1 MQCRCSCVIL
11 LRQEHHAVVEQVRI
25 RVVSVDQEDFGNV
38 SASRPAL
45 DVDDDIE
52 GIGDVGLDG
61 PIGELHAA
69 LQNTACEA
77 CEALLRGVR
86 MDGGQRA
93 GVPGV
98 QELQEIEGFAT
109 ANLSEND
116 AVRAVAEGSLQEIAN
131 SHCRKAVLFPAR
143 FKPDKVFLDQ
153 VNLGGVFDDED
164 PFLLR
169 NEFSEDRYKC
179 GF

>member
-109 ANLSEND
+109 ANLPENY
-116 AVRAVAEGSLQEIAN
+116 AVRAVPERSFQQVTDRDSGE
-131 SHCRKAVLFPAR
+131 AVLFTASLESNE
-143 FKPDKVFLDQ
+143 VFLRE
-153 VNLGGVFDDED
+153 VNLGSVLDHK
-164 PFLLR
+164 
-169 NEFSEDRYKC
+169 Y
-179 GF
+179 